1 MKTLKYILMLFAF
14 NLNVTSLESK
24 ELVVMT
30 ECDQPCKL
38 RAFDKFPDSLPTS
51 IVLEMFKI
59 TKDTPKILVM
69 PWARAYD
76 NALTDKNVLIYS
88 IAKTEKREKLFEWVG
103 DILIERYFVW
113 SLKSPNQDSVAEA
126 VSQNFKNQSF
136 ATYRGSNEFDYISQM
151 PNIKLYS
158 VVYPNQRIQMVL
170 ANRVDY
176 FIENEQTLKE
186 SCLQMAIDCERFQKV
201 TEIKSLSTPL
211 SIAINKNSDPALIKQ
226 YQTAFSSLLSSGKL
240 KQLVD
245 KWKIN

>member
-1 MKTLKYILMLFAF
+1 MKTLKYILMIFAF
-14 NLNVTSLESK
+14 NLNVTSLEGK

-38 RAFDKFPDSLPTS
+38 RELDNFPDSLPTS

-59 TKDTPKILVM
+59 TQDTPQILVM

-88 IAKTEKREKLFEWVG
+88 IARTEKREKLFKWIG

-113 SLKSPNQDSVAEA
+113 SLRSPNQNSVAL
-126 VSQNFKNQSF
+126 SQNFKNQSF
-136 ATYRGSNEFDYISQM
+136 ATYRGSNEFDYVSQM
-151 PNIKLYS
+151 PDIKLYS
-158 VVYPNQRIQMVL
+158 VVYPNQRIQMIL

-186 SCLQMAIDCERFQKV
+186 SCLQMNIDCERFQKV

-211 SIAINKNSDPALIKQ
+211 SIAINKNSDSELIKQ

-240 KQLVD
+240 KQLID
-245 KWKIN
+245 KWTIN